1 MGVQEEKGERGKKEG
16 LKRGSIRAAASHIII
31 FYLFRFL
38 FLFQSSLD
46 RGCFSCECLL
56 IPGSAEGINFWRRRV
71 GRNRV
76 DSVVLK
82 QQQQQQQQHSNRQH
96 ELVLELTRA
105 EMKMIHARMEAESS
119 TSAPAS
125 TSSSSPPLQQ
135 AASFSPASSN
145 ASEKENRGGGKR

>member
-1 MGVQEEKGERGKKEG
+1 MRSHGDAEKGERGKEG
-16 LKRGSIRAAASHIII
+16 LKRGITSCSFAQKHI
-31 FYLFRFL
+31 LFRF

-119 TSAPAS
+119 TSVPAS

-135 AASFSPASSN
+135 TASFSPASSN
-145 ASEKENRGGGKR
+145 ASEKENRGGGGKR

>member
-1 MGVQEEKGERGKKEG
+1 MRSHGDAEKGEKEG
-16 LKRGSIRAAASHIII
+16 LKRGIRVAALHIII
-31 FYLFRFL
+31 FYFDF

-119 TSAPAS
+119 TSVPAS

-135 AASFSPASSN
+135 TASLSPASSN
-145 ASEKENRGGGKR
+145 ASEKENRGGGRKR